1 MGEEILDTR
10 KVSEKEWPASLI
22 GRYGLDI
29 SLAKLRRLAFIHSER
44 RNAFRIEAD
53 LDIFAEAHKLLD
65 VAEVQYIVDQ
75 KKQTV

>member
-1 MGEEILDTR
+1 MDTR

-22 GRYGLDI
+22 GRYGLDT

-53 LDIFAEAHKLLD
+53 LDIYAEAHKLLD